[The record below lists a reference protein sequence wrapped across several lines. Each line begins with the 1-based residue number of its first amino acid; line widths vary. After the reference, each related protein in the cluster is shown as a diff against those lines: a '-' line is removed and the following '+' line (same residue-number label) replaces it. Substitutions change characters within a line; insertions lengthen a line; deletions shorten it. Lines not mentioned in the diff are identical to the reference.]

1 MSKLPA
7 FAVSLAAIAW
17 STCAMA
23 QDVAQVT
30 PSDGKPQE
38 EPAALDPGTIVVTG
52 ERIRG
57 QLITDQP
64 PVAEYDAADIAAFGG
79 SSIADIIS
87 AIEPASG
94 SARGGR
100 GGGQP
105 VFLING
111 IRVSSF
117 REFRNY
123 PPESIAKVEV
133 FPEEVAQR
141 LGFPPDQRVVNI
153 VLKPNYSSITAE
165 LELEAPQDGGYSR
178 NEQELTYLK
187 ITSGGRLNFNLDVED
202 SSPLTE
208 DERGFTVPS
217 SIAGVDDEAP
227 YRTLLSDSLKVEGTA
242 NYVRA
247 DIDTGASTSLNA
259 TVTREESLGL
269 SGLREVGG
277 IVSPLETRRTTDTY
291 AFAGAY
297 NRRFGGWQGT
307 FTTDVIR
314 ALGDTEI
321 DRRDQTG
328 FDLAQSN
335 TWTVTNKATLV
346 GYPLELPAG
355 EVSTTFDLGL
365 DWKRIE
371 SEDTRS
377 DTGLQATRRRLRG
390 GVNVSVP
397 IAEDEGAW
405 GAIGSLTANFSAG
418 SEDLSDFGGLYS
430 WTAGLNWSPTRSLNL
445 QATRIW
451 REVAPTLSDLGRPRI
466 DSFNVPVFDFVTG
479 DSVLA
484 TVTTGGNPSLLAETQ
499 ADWKFGAN
507 WELPFWKDTRFQ
519 VDYALNNSSDVT
531 LSSPSYSAAF
541 ESAFPDRVT
550 RGTSGELLAIDRR
563 PVTLFRTKSR
573 TLSFGLNTR
582 GTIGKARESGGGQ
595 EQGRGGPPGFGGG
608 RPGAGGPGGG
618 GGFDPNRFREM
629 RAKFCAAPATETPD
643 LSLLPE
649 RMRERLMGPDGK
661 PDPVLV
667 KDARDRFCSENT
679 ERDFE
684 AVRTALCTDPPNID
698 ALPPQ
703 ILERLKREDGTVDPD
718 RLAAIKERI
727 CAAPGARQGGE
738 ARSAE
743 ARGGGGR
750 GGRGGRGGMPFG
762 PGGGDNGQGRYF
774 VSLNHSI
781 ALDNEIQLA
790 PGGPIYDQLD
800 GEVIGGGAVPK
811 HTTRLEGGL
820 FWGGYG
826 LRVSGNYIGEAVL
839 RGSGLPGSSDL
850 FFGDLATV
858 DLRLFADLGQAL
870 KKDDGFLK
878 GFRLS
883 LVVNN
888 LFDGQRRV
896 VDSSGQIPDAYDPRR
911 IDPVGRY
918 FGIDLRKQF

>member
-1 MSKLPA
+1 M
-7 FAVSLAAIAW
+7 
-17 STCAMA
+17 
-23 QDVAQVT
+23 
-30 PSDGKPQE
+30 
-38 EPAALDPGTIVVTG
+38 LDPGTIVVTG
-52 ERIRG
+52 VRIRG

-64 PVAEYDAADIAAFGG
+64 PVAEYDAEDIAAFGG
-79 SSIADIIS
+79 SSIADIIA

-153 VLKPNYSSITAE
+153 VLKPDYSSITAE
-165 LELEAPQDGGYSR
+165 LEFEGPESGGYSR

-187 ITSGGRLNFNLDVED
+187 ITNGGRLNFNLDVED
-202 SSPLTE
+202 TSALTE
-208 DERGFTVPS
+208 DERGFSVPS

-227 YRTLLSDSLKVEGTA
+227 FRTLLSDTYSVEGTA

-259 TVTREESLGL
+259 TVSREESLGL
-269 SGLREVGG
+269 SGLRDVAGT
-277 IVSPLETRRTTDTY
+277 VSPLETRRKTDTY
-291 AFAGAY
+291 AFAGSY

-321 DRRDQTG
+321 DRRDSAG

-335 TWTVTNKATLV
+335 TWTITNKATLV

-371 SEDTRS
+371 SSDTRS
-377 DTGLQATRRRLRG
+377 ATSLEATRRRLRS

-397 IAEDEGAW
+397 IADEGGAW
-405 GAIGSLTANFSAG
+405 GAIGSLSANFSLGA
-418 SEDLSDFGGLYS
+418 EDLSDFGGLYD
-430 WTAGLNWSPTRSLNL
+430 WTAGLNWSPTRSLNF

-466 DSFNVPVFDFVTG
+466 ESFNVPVFDFVTG
-479 DSVLA
+479 ESVLA
-484 TVTTGGNPSLLAETQ
+484 TVTTGGNPNLVAETQ

-507 WELPFWKDTRFQ
+507 WELPFWKDTRLQ
-519 VDYALNNSSDVT
+519 VDYALNNSRDVT
-531 LSSPSYSAAF
+531 LGSPSYSAAF

-550 RGTSGELLAIDRR
+550 RDANGELLAIDRR
-563 PVTLFRTKSR
+563 PVTLYRTKSR
-573 TLSFGLNTR
+573 VLSFGLNTR
-582 GTIGKARESGGGQ
+582 GTVGKAREGGGDRGA
-595 EQGRGGPPGFGGG
+595 GRGGPPGFGGG
-608 RPGAGGPGGG
+608 RPVGGAGA
-618 GGFDPNRFREM
+618 GGFDPARFREM
-629 RAKFCAAPATETPD
+629 RAKFCASPQGDIPD
-643 LSLLPE
+643 LSQLPAP
-649 RMRERLMGPDGK
+649 MRERLMGPDGK
-661 PDPVLV
+661 PDPVRV
-667 KDARDRFCSENT
+667 AQARDSFCSENT

-684 AVRTALCTDPPNID
+684 AVRTALCADPPNTD
-698 ALPPQ
+698 ALPAPM
-703 ILERLKREDGTVDPD
+703 LERLKREDGTIDPE
-718 RLAAIKERI
+718 RLAAFKQRI
-727 CAAPGARQGGE
+727 CAAPGAAQAAPGNAGGP
-738 ARSAE
+738 RG
-743 ARGGGGR
+743 GGGGR
-750 GGRGGRGGMPFG
+750 GGRGGGMPFG
-762 PGGGDNGQGRYF
+762 PGGDNGQGRYF

-781 ALDNEIQLA
+781 ALENDIQLA

-826 LRVSGNYIGEAVL
+826 ARVTGSYIGEAVL

-850 FFGDLATV
+850 FFGDLATI
-858 DLRLFADLGQAL
+858 DLRLFAELGQIL
-870 KKDDGFLK
+870 KKEDGFLK
-878 GFRLS
+878 NFRVS

-888 LFDGQRRV
+888 LFDGQRKV
-896 VDSSGQIPDAYDPRR
+896 VDSAGNVPDAYDPQRL
-911 IDPVGRY
+911 DPVGRY
-918 FGIDLRKQF
+918 WGIDLRKQF